1 VDAIFAA
8 KTNRTKMEEEP
19 AMAVPDTE
27 QERNFIIEHSHEQVL
42 EQVPVHQMG
51 SESDEEYDLSDI
63 SATPKEKSREEI
75 IAEAEA
81 AAFADEKFVKDT
93 A

>member
-19 AMAVPDTE
+19 AMAVPDTDQE
-27 QERNFIIEHSHEQVL
+27 QNFIIEQPRKQSDGQS
-42 EQVPVHQMG
+42 PVRQSTG
-51 SESDEEYDLSDI
+51 DEEYNLSDI

-81 AAFADEKFVKDT
+81 AAAAYADE
-93 A
+93 